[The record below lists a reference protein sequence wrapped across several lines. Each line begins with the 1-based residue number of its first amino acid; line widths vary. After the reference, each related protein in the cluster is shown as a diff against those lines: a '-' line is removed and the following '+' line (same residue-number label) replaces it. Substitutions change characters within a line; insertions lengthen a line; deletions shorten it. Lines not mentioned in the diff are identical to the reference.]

1 MQKQLLGRG
10 TYAPRVVLGP
20 DVSPLWQ
27 FFLAPPAQNSILIY
41 NDGTVVEQQT
51 FENSDIQ
58 DPSVHTYILGGTDY
72 RTDEGSFE
80 YNALT
85 AAGYTWRDV
94 ADWDTYPADYDSLY
108 ADGR

>member
-1 MQKQLLGRG
+1 MTVQKQLLGRA
-10 TYAPRVVLGP
+10 TYGPRVDYGP
-20 DVSPLWQ
+20 GVSPLWQ
-27 FFLAPPAQNSILIY
+27 FFLAPPAQESILIY
-41 NDGTVVEQQT
+41 DDGTVVEQQT

-85 AAGYTWRDV
+85 AAGFTWRDV
-94 ADWDTYPADYDSLY
+94 YTDNVYADDYDSPY
-108 ADGR
+108 N